1 MRLVRLLRLVA
12 PLAAAA
18 GLAACASISERI
30 AGTMS
35 ELPAIGLPAD
45 APQRPVEPAAFPA
58 VHEMPPARMNTV
70 LTDIEQQKL
79 EDDLVAARNAQQIS
93 VGITPVAV
101 GKKANAEKTDKTK
114 KPKKS
119 NKTANTDGSKPPT
132 IPASSRSTIY

>member
-1 MRLVRLLRLVA
+1 
-12 PLAAAA
+12 
-18 GLAACASISERI
+18 
-30 AGTMS
+30 MS